1 MQDAYKVYPTF
12 QQTFIYILYAKLK
25 ELWQLRFVYKMYTK
39 VFQNMGYI
47 LCTSCIHFGY
57 INSDLQKVHIV
68 KTMYTIC
75 VQNTYKMYIN
85 NCI

>member
-1 MQDAYKVYPTF
+1 
-12 QQTFIYILYAKLK
+12 
-25 ELWQLRFVYKMYTK
+25 MYTK

-85 NCI
+85 NYIKCILQFNLTWWVVHFVAR